1 MLFSP
6 QFKAR
11 FELLTL
17 YFGVSTFVLHAL
29 IIFLLKWGWVD
40 PQYFPKNLFGN
51 PFSAL
56 FSPFSSLLVY
66 EVYLFCSET
75 VLKMQVG

>member
-29 IIFLLKWGWVD
+29 IIFLLKWGR
-40 PQYFPKNLFGN
+40 
-51 PFSAL
+51 
-56 FSPFSSLLVY
+56 
-66 EVYLFCSET
+66 
-75 VLKMQVG
+75 QVFLEYHED

>member
-17 YFGVSTFVLHAL
+17 SFGVSTFVLHAL

-40 PQYFPKNLFGN
+40 PQYFPRI
-51 PFSAL
+51 
-56 FSPFSSLLVY
+56 
-66 EVYLFCSET
+66 CSEILFPPCFLPLALCWCT
-75 VLKMQVG
+75 KCIC